1 MQKVI
6 VKARKEVLYVK
17 YKYEVHGD
25 ESTVRSNTVTDVTN
39 PEEKPCLALS
49 LKG

>member
-25 ESTVRSNTVTDVTN
+25 ESPQRKPLHSNKKEV
-39 PEEKPCLALS
+39 PCLCVVILVLA
-49 LKG
+49 